1 MKMSKISWWRWH
13 RRRVTCDVGVSKVRH
28 LGPISLRAD
37 NSCAVSTNIVQ
48 TVAFFLSYSCFP
60 SHSFTM
66 ASATRLPLK
75 SILFTTA
82 IVASTGASRVNLR
95 NLLIRTFTGP
105 GSYSRIAAILIV
117 LANLKNVPGT
127 WHVCNCT
134 TKTGGY
140 YTDID

>member
-1 MKMSKISWWRWH
+1 MTSEFQKSDTS
-13 RRRVTCDVGVSKVRH
+13 VQFH
-28 LGPISLRAD
+28 LELTTHAPSQR
-37 NSCAVSTNIVQ
+37 NILQ
-48 TVAFFLSYSCFP
+48 TVAFFLSSSSSSSCFF

-82 IVASTGASRVNLR
+82 IVASTGASRINLR

-117 LANLKNVPGT
+117 LVNLKNVPGT

-134 TKTGGY
+134 TKVDG
-140 YTDID
+140 